1 MEKTNYVAVAM
12 RCLNRRVATINA
24 TLKLLDIYIY
34 IDNISPKFLFFINF
48 SLVQLNN
55 YNGYVC
61 VISKFSF
68 YDKLITNKVL

>member
-34 IDNISPKFLFFINF
+34 IDNISPKFLFFIF
-48 SLVQLNN
+48 
-55 YNGYVC
+55 YKFF
-61 VISKFSF
+61 ISS
-68 YDKLITNKVL
+68 IE